1 MLCAFRLNVVR
12 RTLGGTVQEEMR
24 PAGNTPPLL
33 ALAIIVLSFAPV
45 GMTYA
50 WLPRIERSTHGRDI
64 RSTGSSASIILLAE
78 TKTSAQVPDNEA
90 RQPDPSWLTGF
101 FCLSTEKRLAS
112 TPINYG
118 YLTKYSDNE
127 KS

>member
-1 MLCAFRLNVVR
+1 M
-12 RTLGGTVQEEMR
+12 
-24 PAGNTPPLL
+24 
-33 ALAIIVLSFAPV
+33 

-50 WLPRIERSTHGRDI
+50 WLPQIERPTHGRDL

-112 TPINYG
+112 TSINYG